1 MYTHAAA
8 DCSLAYFSD
17 YTSQVVCTLT
27 TVEIISVTIQKSNV
41 FSFVKC
47 IHQATGNCIVINC
60 NIFCCIKYIASYVVI
75 ARLLIKTKNSSKYS
89 GIV

>member
-27 TVEIISVTIQKSNV
+27 TVEIICVTIQKSNV
-41 FSFVKC
+41 FSFVEF
-47 IHQATGNCIVINC
+47 IHQAAGNSMVLNC
-60 NIFCCIKYIASYVVI
+60 NIFSYIYYIA
-75 ARLLIKTKNSSKYS
+75 T
-89 GIV
+89 